1 MGWRFWKKRKSTWPY
16 YDSDYYKNYQA
27 VVESSDVSWSRSDQQ
42 AKASESVSSDDERI
56 IWRDETEEVDL
67 EVEVSENLE
76 VIDLVDSELSQQQ
89 ELEAG
94 IDEIIESEPDD
105 DELDTKLTELV
116 EKLLLDTAEKPS
128 RGSDKLGESLA
139 SYTQA
144 MNELGY

>member
-1 MGWRFWKKRKSTWPY
+1 LGWRFWKKRRFSWPY
-16 YDSDYYKNYQA
+16 YDSEYYKSYQP
-27 VVESSDVSWSRSDQQ
+27 VIDDSEVSWSRSDQQ
-42 AKASESVSSDDERI
+42 VKASESVSSDDERI

>member
-16 YDSDYYKNYQA
+16 YDSDYYKNYQP
-27 VVESSDVSWSRSDQQ
+27 VIDDSEVSWSRSDQQ

-76 VIDLVDSELSQQQ
+76 VIDLVDSELAQQQ

-128 RGSDKLGESLA
+128 RGNDKLGESLA

>member
-1 MGWRFWKKRKSTWPY
+1 LGWRFWKKRKSTWPY

>member
-1 MGWRFWKKRKSTWPY
+1 MGWRFWKKRKSNWHY
-16 YDSDYYKNYQA
+16 HDSEYYKSYQP
-27 VVESSDVSWSRSDQQ
+27 VIDNSEVSWSRSEQQ

-67 EVEVSENLE
+67 A
-76 VIDLVDSELSQQQ
+76 DSELAQQQ

>member
-1 MGWRFWKKRKSTWPY
+1 LGWRFWKKRRSSWPY
-16 YDSDYYKNYQA
+16 YDSEYYKSYQP
-27 VVESSDVSWSRSDQQ
+27 VIDDSEVSWSRSDQQ